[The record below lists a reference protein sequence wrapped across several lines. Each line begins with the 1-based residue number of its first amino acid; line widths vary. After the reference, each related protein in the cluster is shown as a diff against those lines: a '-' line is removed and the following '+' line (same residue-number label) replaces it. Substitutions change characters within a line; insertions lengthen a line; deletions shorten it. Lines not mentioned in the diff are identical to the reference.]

1 MFSPNFW
8 PVYFWFFILI
18 ILFSTLINRLFLKF
32 AVNLGVRNEEKTLI
46 RWSSQI
52 KPSVGG
58 LSFYIVFLLS
68 LATYFILFEG
78 TEDVVD
84 IKFLG
89 ILSALTLAFIIG
101 LADDA
106 YNTNPLAKFMGQLT
120 CGIIISY
127 TGTNIEIF
135 DSIQL
140 NSFFTIFWTAALM
153 NSLNMLDNM
162 DGITT
167 VVSIFILLGIVL
179 SMYAANFSNI
189 HFMLVIGVLGA
200 LLGFLYYNW
209 NPSKVFMGDTG
220 SQFIGCFL
228 SIFSIIYFW
237 NFKSSPEE
245 NFISKKLIL
254 VGLAFL
260 IPLADTTTVSINRMA
275 KGKSPFVGGKDHTTH
290 NLSYLGFSDRQVA
303 YLFISISLVSLT
315 FLYLIINFI
324 KNWNYWHFGLFVVYI
339 AVVAST
345 LFAVTHIKKKPAVPK

>member
-1 MFSPNFW
+1 MDSLSIYIYTTFFS
-8 PVYFWFFILI
+8 LI
-18 ILFSTLINRLFLKF
+18 IIFSLLINRLFLRF
-32 AVNLGVRNEEKTLI
+32 SISLGIRNGDTAPV
-46 RWSSQI
+46 RWSPQS

-58 LSFYIVFLLS
+58 MGFYIIFLFS
-68 LATYFILFEG
+68 ITTYFILFEG
-78 TEDVVD
+78 TENIVD

-89 ILSALTLAFIIG
+89 ILAAITLAFIIG

-106 YNTNPLAKFMGQLT
+106 YNTNPLAKFMGQLV
-120 CGIIISY
+120 CGVIISF

-135 DSIQL
+135 DSVLL
-140 NSFFTIFWTAALM
+140 NSLMTVLWTVALM

-167 VVSIFILLGIVL
+167 IVSIFIILMTIV
-179 SMYAANFSNI
+179 SMFTFNFYGI
-189 HFMLVIGVLGA
+189 HFMLLIGILGS

-209 NPSKVFMGDTG
+209 NPSKIFMGDTG

-237 NFKSSPEE
+237 NFKPSPDE
-245 NFISKKLIL
+245 NYLTRQLIL

-260 IPLADTTTVSINRMA
+260 IPLSDTATVSINRLA

-303 YLFISISLVSLT
+303 YLFISISIVSLA
-315 FLYLIINFI
+315 FIYLIINFI
-324 KNWNYWHFGLFVVYI
+324 ENWNYLHFGLFALYI
-339 AVVAST
+339 AIVASS
-345 LFAVTHIKKKPAVPK
+345 LFAVTHIKKKHLIPE